1 VAAERGFSVPL
12 GTLVGL
18 GVGTPVLLGDL
29 GPLVLDLRY
38 RVRVLRRLLVRLLLV
53 ETRGG
58 FLVRVWAQLCV
69 IDLLDLL
76 VTLILNYLIL
86 LDQMMMRNALLR
98 MGRGQDL

>member
-1 VAAERGFSVPL
+1 MERGFSIPL
-12 GTLVGL
+12 DTLVGL

-29 GPLVLDLRY
+29 GPLVLDLRC

-98 MGRGQDL
+98 MERGQDL